1 MYGGSATVRTIQTVF
16 TADDRASAK
25 LEAAE
30 RRGDELGDS
39 MERTEQQLGAV
50 TQAMAVT
57 GTAAL
62 GGAAAIAALTSRFG
76 RLDQQ
81 FATIQSTSGATVE
94 QMEQIRAAAKGVSTS
109 LPVSLRESTAAAR
122 ELSYAGLS
130 ASETMATLS
139 ATSQL
144 AVAGNLQAGQAAQTV
159 ARSLNAFELEARQVD
174 AVVGSLGQ
182 TFASSA
188 TSVNALTQGLSEVQ
202 ATANAAGLSVAET
215 TASLGLLASSGLSG
229 SRGGT
234 ALNSTLQQLT
244 SGSGKTKEALD
255 ELGLSMR
262 DFTDESGNLQD
273 LPVIMQT
280 LSTEMNNVES
290 QAERLRI
297 ANELVG
303 AEGSRALL
311 PMIRNT
317 SDLANRVQ
325 NNLRA
330 EIQGAVGDLAEMSDS
345 ELSTTGELL
354 GMGDLSAQT
363 TTAELVANLQQL
375 EEEGETTAQIT
386 ARLESGLGLTSD
398 AAQLL
403 ARDIT
408 ETDKSA
414 KELADSIGGVATAEE
429 LAEAQTRTLSGQV
442 QQLRSDLQ
450 VLGYEMYQGTKP
462 ATQAVVGGLRSITTP
477 LAQNET
483 AARALGAGLVGLT
496 GVLGVA
502 TLGLGAHVAQLKL
515 AILMQQGYA
524 SSTAAGTAALW
535 AHSAATTAA
544 SKAQW
549 LMTASA
555 GQLALAIGAKTG
567 VLAGEVTALWASTT
581 AALSNATAMGIM
593 TGAVG
598 LATTAVTALWTAL
611 GPIGL
616 LALGIT
622 AAVVGLAGVMKTDLF
637 GAGDKAAAAFG
648 WLGDQAATAWA
659 IMEQGLGI
667 LYELGR
673 IGATLG
679 GLALIA
685 PFAALLKLPDLISGA
700 GPKVKKA
707 ASKLPSQ
714 ILAGLN
720 SLGPGAYSI
729 PILGNLLLVRDLL
742 TGSGMWEEA
751 GAQIPSMI
759 AAGIGDAA
767 DAPVDA
773 ITGVVGDQAATAW
786 AIMEQGLGILYEL
799 GRIGET
805 LGGLALIAPFAAILK
820 LPGFIQDV
828 APQVK
833 EAAMQLPSQVVAGL
847 NSMGRWKYLVPVV
860 GPLLGLHEVITGL
873 GPRAKEAA
881 MQLPSQIVAG
891 LNSMGRWKYLVPIL
905 GPLMFVRDVLTNPQ
919 EWREAGAQIPNMIAA
934 GIGDAANAPV
944 DAVTGVVGDIRSRLP
959 FSPAKEGPLQD
970 IDKTGPAL
978 VSTIADGVESE
989 GGQLTSALE
998 ATLGR
1003 TPLGMAAG
1011 AAADAATDAA
1021 GSVGGQQIE
1030 VTVNNEIVVDGSGDV
1045 SGDVETAAQRG
1056 TSTALDEFLRRLSRE
1071 TNSKPGGQQ

>member
-1 MYGGSATVRTIQTVF
+1 
-16 TADDRASAK
+16 
-25 LEAAE
+25 
-30 RRGDELGDS
+30 
-39 MERTEQQLGAV
+39 
-50 TQAMAVT
+50 
-57 GTAAL
+57 
-62 GGAAAIAALTSRFG
+62 
-76 RLDQQ
+76 
-81 FATIQSTSGATVE
+81 
-94 QMEQIRAAAKGVSTS
+94 
-109 LPVSLRESTAAAR
+109 
-122 ELSYAGLS
+122 
-130 ASETMATLS
+130 
-139 ATSQL
+139 
-144 AVAGNLQAGQAAQTV
+144 
-159 ARSLNAFELEARQVD
+159 
-174 AVVGSLGQ
+174 
-182 TFASSA
+182 
-188 TSVNALTQGLSEVQ
+188 
-202 ATANAAGLSVAET
+202 
-215 TASLGLLASSGLSG
+215 
-229 SRGGT
+229 
-234 ALNSTLQQLT
+234 
-244 SGSGKTKEALD
+244 
-255 ELGLSMR
+255 
-262 DFTDESGNLQD
+262 
-273 LPVIMQT
+273 
-280 LSTEMNNVES
+280 
-290 QAERLRI
+290 
-297 ANELVG
+297 
-303 AEGSRALL
+303 
-311 PMIRNT
+311 
-317 SDLANRVQ
+317 
-325 NNLRA
+325 
-330 EIQGAVGDLAEMSDS
+330 
-345 ELSTTGELL
+345 
-354 GMGDLSAQT
+354 
-363 TTAELVANLQQL
+363 
-375 EEEGETTAQIT
+375 
-386 ARLESGLGLTSD
+386 
-398 AAQLL
+398 
-403 ARDIT
+403 
-408 ETDKSA
+408 
-414 KELADSIGGVATAEE
+414 
-429 LAEAQTRTLSGQV
+429 
-442 QQLRSDLQ
+442 
-450 VLGYEMYQGTKP
+450 
-462 ATQAVVGGLRSITTP
+462 
-477 LAQNET
+477 
-483 AARALGAGLVGLT
+483 
-496 GVLGVA
+496 
-502 TLGLGAHVAQLKL
+502 
-515 AILMQQGYA
+515 
-524 SSTAAGTAALW
+524 
-535 AHSAATTAA
+535 
-544 SKAQW
+544 
-549 LMTASA
+549 MTASA

-567 VLAGEVTALWASTT
+567 ILAGEVTALWASTT

-673 IGATLG
+673 IGA
-679 GLALIA
+679 
-685 PFAALLKLPDLISGA
+685 
-700 GPKVKKA
+700 
-707 ASKLPSQ
+707 
-714 ILAGLN
+714 
-720 SLGPGAYSI
+720 
-729 PILGNLLLVRDLL
+729 
-742 TGSGMWEEA
+742 
-751 GAQIPSMI
+751 
-759 AAGIGDAA
+759 
-767 DAPVDA
+767 
-773 ITGVVGDQAATAW
+773 
-786 AIMEQGLGILYEL
+786 
-799 GRIGET
+799 T

-1030 VTVNNEIVVDGSGDV
+1030 VTVNNEIAVDGSGDV

>member
-685 PFAALLKLPDLISGA
+685 PFAA
-700 GPKVKKA
+700 
-707 ASKLPSQ
+707 
-714 ILAGLN
+714 
-720 SLGPGAYSI
+720 
-729 PILGNLLLVRDLL
+729 
-742 TGSGMWEEA
+742 
-751 GAQIPSMI
+751 
-759 AAGIGDAA
+759 
-767 DAPVDA
+767 
-773 ITGVVGDQAATAW
+773 
-786 AIMEQGLGILYEL
+786 
-799 GRIGET
+799 
-805 LGGLALIAPFAAILK
+805 ILK

>member
-673 IGATLG
+673 IG
-679 GLALIA
+679 
-685 PFAALLKLPDLISGA
+685 
-700 GPKVKKA
+700 
-707 ASKLPSQ
+707 
-714 ILAGLN
+714 
-720 SLGPGAYSI
+720 
-729 PILGNLLLVRDLL
+729 
-742 TGSGMWEEA
+742 
-751 GAQIPSMI
+751 
-759 AAGIGDAA
+759 
-767 DAPVDA
+767 
-773 ITGVVGDQAATAW
+773 
-786 AIMEQGLGILYEL
+786 
-799 GRIGET
+799 ET